1 MNIIEELRYLIVCV
15 NKEGTKKLAEILKP
29 LNITP
34 NQSEVLMVLSKKEPL
49 SLKELGE
56 LLICESKS
64 PSRLVQRLVDN
75 GLVYKSKS
83 INDNRKSVLHLTQ
96 EGRKLIPLIM
106 EKEIIFNQIL
116 SDSISNKIDIS
127 ILNDILHTQ
136 IKNTGSEKKIKIR
149 KYM

>member
-1 MNIIEELRYLIVCV
+1 MNIIEELRYLIVCA
-15 NKEGTKKLAEILKP
+15 NKEGTKKFSKILKP

-75 GLVYKSKS
+75 GFVYKSKE
-83 INDNRKSVLHLTQ
+83 IDDNRKSVLHLTQ
-96 EGRKLIPLIM
+96 EGRKLIPLII
-106 EKEIIFNQIL
+106 EKELIFNQVL
-116 SDSISNKIDIS
+116 SDSIADKIDIS
-127 ILNDILHTQ
+127 VLNDVLRTQ
-136 IKNTGSEKKIKIR
+136 IKDTSSEEKIEIR
-149 KYM
+149 KGM